1 MWVFGKEAASGLV
14 HRQGQARLLCPH
26 LRHRTQNQKAVWG
39 CNLASEGPSQGAPA
53 HVGPPSL
60 VSHPPRFLSAGY
72 RWERQLVFRSKLTMH
87 TAFDR
92 KDNAHPAEITALGVS
107 K

>member
-1 MWVFGKEAASGLV
+1 MLGGPVIGL
-14 HRQGQARLLCPH
+14 
-26 LRHRTQNQKAVWG
+26 
-39 CNLASEGPSQGAPA
+39 
-53 HVGPPSL
+53 SL
-60 VSHPPRFLSAGY
+60 FECVYLWMPAGY

-92 KDNAHPAEITALGVS
+92 KDNAHPAEITSLAIS

>member
-1 MWVFGKEAASGLV
+1 MRRSKFALSPL
-14 HRQGQARLLCPH
+14 
-26 LRHRTQNQKAVWG
+26 T
-39 CNLASEGPSQGAPA
+39 
-53 HVGPPSL
+53 
-60 VSHPPRFLSAGY
+60 SHFSVGY

-92 KDNAHPAEITALGVS
+92 KDNAHPAEITALGIS

>member
-1 MWVFGKEAASGLV
+1 MVVGVRLADLIAEPLVAVCVFFF
-14 HRQGQARLLCPH
+14 
-26 LRHRTQNQKAVWG
+26 
-39 CNLASEGPSQGAPA
+39 
-53 HVGPPSL
+53 PPC
-60 VSHPPRFLSAGY
+60 AGY

-92 KDNAHPAEITALGVS
+92 KDNAQPAEITALAIS

>member
-1 MWVFGKEAASGLV
+1 MPEPKTEASYSSPINLARHVIKKEATVQDLSLV
-14 HRQGQARLLCPH
+14 HITPWVRSDWVLP
-26 LRHRTQNQKAVWG
+26 W
-39 CNLASEGPSQGAPA
+39 S
-53 HVGPPSL
+53 
-60 VSHPPRFLSAGY
+60 VSGY

-92 KDNAHPAEITALGVS
+92 KDNTHPAEVTALGVS

>member
-1 MWVFGKEAASGLV
+1 MLGEEGTKMRTSKFGFF
-14 HRQGQARLLCPH
+14 
-26 LRHRTQNQKAVWG
+26 
-39 CNLASEGPSQGAPA
+39 
-53 HVGPPSL
+53 PSL
-60 VSHPPRFLSAGY
+60 TSVLFLGY

-92 KDNAHPAEITALGVS
+92 KDNAHPAEITALGIS

>member
-1 MWVFGKEAASGLV
+1 M
-14 HRQGQARLLCPH
+14 
-26 LRHRTQNQKAVWG
+26 LRE
-39 CNLASEGPSQGAPA
+39 EGTKMRMSKFTLS
-53 HVGPPSL
+53 PPT
-60 VSHPPRFLSAGY
+60 SHCFVGY

-92 KDNAHPAEITALGVS
+92 KDNAHPAEITALGIS

>member
-1 MWVFGKEAASGLV
+1 MCVLQLFD
-14 HRQGQARLLCPH
+14 
-26 LRHRTQNQKAVWG
+26 
-39 CNLASEGPSQGAPA
+39 LACLS
-53 HVGPPSL
+53 VYLWMPP
-60 VSHPPRFLSAGY
+60 GY

-92 KDNAHPAEITALGVS
+92 KDNAHPAEITSLAIS